1 MRLRV
6 SVAARIPLLLR
17 RDKPCSSLSFPS
29 AFSLFLSFF
38 FFSFLFSRS
47 DFSLLP
53 SLAARSPF
61 LSLFIA
67 GITCRTKLF
76 FPLLRSLVRA
86 FFFLSFLTFL
96 FVCPLAIST
105 KLRYRAYQR
114 TSRLRNCYAIIK
126 SSGEAKLHE

>member
-29 AFSLFLSFF
+29 TFSLFLSS
-38 FFSFLFSRS
+38 FFSFLFFRS
-47 DFSLLP
+47 DFSLLS

-96 FVCPLAIST
+96 FICPLAIST

-126 SSGEAKLHE
+126 PSGEAKIHE